1 MTYLIIGAS
10 SGLGRELAV
19 LFAKKNCNL
28 IIVSR
33 DERDL
38 IAIKSDLEIKYKIN
52 VNFLALDFSS
62 IDEIDKKLFSK
73 KNLLEELQGVLFPI
87 GTMFEEDNTMLNAMS
102 MNKLLNSIYISIVY
116 TIQRLRKC
124 LSNNEKFTI
133 TGFGSVSSFLGRR
146 INSVYAGA
154 KRALES
160 YFESLAFD
168 QNFKNINIQFYT
180 LGYLDTNLSF
190 GKDLKLP
197 KGSIKKL
204 SEIVYKNKNANFKK
218 LIFPRYWKV
227 VDWIIKLTPFSI
239 MRKFAKILSK

>member
-10 SGLGRELAV
+10 SGLGRELAIK
-19 LFAKKNCNL
+19 FAKKNYNL

-102 MNKLLNSIYISIVY
+102 INKLLNSNYISIVY

-124 LSNNEKFTI
+124 LSNNKKFTI

-197 KGSIKKL
+197 TGSIKKL

>member
-102 MNKLLNSIYISIVY
+102 INKLLNSNYISIVY

-124 LSNNEKFTI
+124 LSNNKKFTI

-197 KGSIKKL
+197 TGSIKKL